1 VIGKDF
7 MRLLTKGVCA
17 IVVFGILCFI
27 ACEESLP
34 PRDLKDFLSPVF
46 QAVDTTDVFT
56 VTGQDTVPSGASVS
70 FFVGVKNGSDELLQA
85 KANIHG
91 TIEIS
96 SSTDPAFHRTLQF
109 ALPEY
114 DEVAVDPMGEFAVQV
129 RWDQR
134 DDSCHYVFRN
144 LEFDTVRLG
153 SEFLSHLYWRTTS
166 ALTFQAR
173 GTVQFW
179 PNVRTMEL
187 EEVTFRKRFY
197 LPFKPEDSFLNSRE
211 CK

>member
-1 VIGKDF
+1 MGKDL
-7 MRLLTKGVCA
+7 MRSLTKHVSA
-17 IVVFGILCFI
+17 MMVFGMLCFV

-34 PRDLKDFLSPVF
+34 PRDLEDFLSPIF

-56 VTGQDTVPSGASVS
+56 VTGQDTVPSGAGVS
-70 FFVGVKNGSDELLQA
+70 FFVGVRNSSDELLQA
-85 KANIHG
+85 KANIRG

-114 DEVAVDPMGEFAVQV
+114 GEVTVGPMDDFAVQV
-129 RWDQR
+129 PWDQR

-144 LEFDTVRLG
+144 LDFDTVRLG

-166 ALTFQAR
+166 VLTFQAR

-179 PNVRTMEL
+179 PNVRTLEL
-187 EEVTFRKRFY
+187 EEITFRKRFY
-197 LPFKPEDSFLNSRE
+197 LPFKPEASFLNSRE

>member
-1 VIGKDF
+1 
-7 MRLLTKGVCA
+7 MHSLTKHLSA
-17 IVVFGILCFI
+17 MVVFGLLCFA

-34 PRDLKDFLSPVF
+34 PRDLNDFLSPIF

-70 FFVGVKNGSDELLQA
+70 FLVGVRNSSDELLQA

-96 SSTDPAFHRTLQF
+96 SPTDPTFHRTLQF

-114 DEVAVDPMGEFAVQV
+114 DEVTVDPMGDFAVRV
-129 RWDQR
+129 PWDQR
-134 DDSCHYVFRN
+134 DDSCRYVFRN
-144 LEFDTVRLG
+144 LDFDTVRLG

-166 ALTFQAR
+166 ILTFQAR

-179 PNVRTMEL
+179 PNVRTLEL
-187 EEVTFRKRFY
+187 DEITFGKRFY
-197 LPFKPEDSFLNSRE
+197 LPFKPEAGFLNSSE